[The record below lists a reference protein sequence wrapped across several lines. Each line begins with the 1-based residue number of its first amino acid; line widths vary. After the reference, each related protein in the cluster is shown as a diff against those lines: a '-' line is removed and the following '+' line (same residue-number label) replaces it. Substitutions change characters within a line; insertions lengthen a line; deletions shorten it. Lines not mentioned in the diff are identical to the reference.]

1 MDSPAPRR
9 QPATRLVSVR
19 LTAWYCGLFS
29 LSLAVLFG
37 FVYATLDATLRKA
50 NAEFLHS
57 KVKEFADTYRNA
69 GIPEIMR
76 DASQKRSDELLVRVS
91 DARNRTLFASLP
103 YSDPLGPQALQALEA
118 RSILPTERFFK
129 VSLGKWGTFEFANTR
144 LKNGSLL
151 QIGRNAGKRR
161 ILLEHFVA
169 SCLAVTFPVLL
180 LALGGGAL
188 MADRALRPLRKLTAT
203 VQNIVTTGSLDA
215 RISPEETAG
224 ELRELV
230 VSFDRMLEKI
240 QALVEGMRGV
250 LDNVAHDLRTPITR
264 LRGVAELALRNPDLA
279 GSQEA
284 LADCV
289 EESERVITMLNTLMD
304 ISEVE
309 TGAMKL
315 NLERVDVTEL
325 ARQLTDFYAEVAEDR
340 GLKISLSAPNRCETV
355 ADENRLRQAVANLL
369 DNAVKYT
376 PEGGRVEVSVKQMA
390 GRVVLGVRDTGIGIP
405 KEDLP
410 RVWERLY
417 RGDKSRSQRGLGLGL
432 SLVKA
437 IAQAHH
443 GDCRVSSEPGSGS
456 EFILRIPMVRGG
468 ANSKFENRKSRDF
481 AHQGRASGVD

>member
-1 MDSPAPRR
+1 MASQARAVRPS
-9 QPATRLVSVR
+9 RLVSVR

-37 FVYATLDATLRKA
+37 FVYWTLDATLRKG

-57 KVKEFADTYRNA
+57 KVKEFADTYRDA
-69 GIPEIMR
+69 GIPEIRR
-76 DASQKRSDELLVRVS
+76 DASQKRSDELLVRIS
-91 DARNRTLFASLP
+91 DADNRTLFVNLP
-103 YSDPLGPQALQALEA
+103 YTDPLGPEALRALEA
-118 RSILPTERFFK
+118 RSILPSERLFK
-129 VSLGKWGTFEFANTR
+129 VSLEKGGAYEFANTR

-151 QIGRNAGKRR
+151 QIGRNSGRRR
-161 ILLEHFVA
+161 ILLERFVG

-180 LALGGGAL
+180 LALAGGAL
-188 MADRALRPLRKLTAT
+188 MADRALRPLRNLTAT
-203 VQNIVTTGSLDA
+203 VQNIVATGKLDA
-215 RISPEETAG
+215 RIPPENTVG

-240 QALVEGMRGV
+240 EALVEGMRGV

-264 LRGVAELALRNPDLA
+264 LRGVAELALRNPGDSA
-279 GSQEA
+279 GAQEA

-315 NLERVDVTEL
+315 NLCRVDVTEL
-325 ARQLTDFYAEVAEDR
+325 ARQLTEFYAEVAEDQ
-340 GLKISLSAPNRCETV
+340 GLVISLAAEGLCETV
-355 ADENRLRQAVANLL
+355 ADENRLRQAVGNLL

-376 PEGGRVEVSVKQMA
+376 PAGGRVEVRVSKAA
-390 GRVVLGVRDTGIGIP
+390 GQVVLSVRDSGIGIP
-405 KEDLP
+405 AEDLS

-432 SLVKA
+432 SLVRA
-437 IAQAHH
+437 IAQAHA
-443 GDCRVSSEPGSGS
+443 GDCRVKSEPGAGS
-456 EFILRIPMVRGG
+456 EFILRIPVV
-468 ANSKFENRKSRDF
+468 A
-481 AHQGRASGVD
+481 

>member
-1 MDSPAPRR
+1 MDSGPLP
-9 QPATRLVSVR
+9 PSRLVSVR

-37 FVYATLDATLRKA
+37 FVYWTLDATLRKA
-50 NAEFLHS
+50 NAELLHS
-57 KVKEFADTYRNA
+57 KVKEFADTYKGA

-103 YSDPLGPQALQALEA
+103 YTDPQGPEALEALEA
-118 RSILPTERFFK
+118 RLTLPSERLFT
-129 VSLGKWGTFEFANTR
+129 VSLGKGGAFEFANTR

-161 ILLEHFVA
+161 VLLEHFVG

-188 MADRALRPLRKLTAT
+188 MADRALRPLRNLTAT
-203 VQNIVTTGSLDA
+203 VQNIVATGKLDA
-215 RISPEETAG
+215 RISPEKTAG

-240 QALVEGMRGV
+240 EALVEGMRGV

-264 LRGVAELALRNPDLA
+264 LRGVAELALRNPQDLA

-315 NLERVDVTEL
+315 NLKRVDVTEL

-340 GLKISLSAPNRCETV
+340 GLTISLSAEKRCETV

-376 PEGGRVEVSVKQMA
+376 PAGGRVEVGVKQAA
-390 GRVVLGVRDTGIGIP
+390 GQVVVSVRDTGIGI
-405 KEDLP
+405 EAEEVP

-437 IAQAHH
+437 IAQAHL
-443 GDCRVSSEPGSGS
+443 GECRVKSEPGVGS
-456 EFILRIPMVRGG
+456 EFVLRIPVAG
-468 ANSKFENRKSRDF
+468 
-481 AHQGRASGVD
+481 